1 MKQLYSRRKIL
12 LLHAL
17 LCVLS
22 SARPASNSLFH
33 AAKRPGIARG
43 NLALRGGSKD
53 ETLKRSMHELDVL
66 HETQNETVKRRRG
79 REDSERGFKEW
90 ELAVPLAN
98 SSMNENC
105 SEPMIDSQATVPTD
119 LVDEIYSFMEE
130 NSISSSDLESSGK
143 ILKKLD
149 ERSIKVDEEFRLK
162 NQFNSSFQFPQPQD
176 SEGMWTNVALLY
188 NNSHK
193 VASDDESADDAGQ
206 NGIQQFD
213 FELFDPV
220 KADRD
225 SISSLLQGYM
235 GPLHFDS
242 WLLACDIVRQADHV
256 GSVLKVG
263 GGEPMGFISML
274 QLEDF
279 KEREWCKKF
288 LAFVRSQCPRP
299 LRPQVYDLIGDVGDP
314 SAKKRIGLILC
325 ERVLNVPV
333 SLSLPMYKTLFEEI
347 KDAQKNQTQEEG
359 QEEGVRNETD
369 AEESDEEFNGS
380 NIVTKDWNVDYYM
393 ILVRKLLWEPTTRQR
408 RMQKRKMEGFSGH
421 DSLLSVSAENI
432 KSLAGSADLSVDGSS
447 LLGVRIRNLTVN
459 GNNAGE
465 EYLLEDSKLF
475 RDLAEVS
482 FSVSFRR
489 VGQVME
495 GVSRRNEICFIRA
508 GMEDAL
514 VARLRQEVGEEAF
527 NSSGGYQ
534 VREEE

>member
-176 SEGMWTNVALLY
+176 SIMEFRAFMNSFVLGRVCEGMWTNVALLY

-193 VASDDESADDAGQ
+193 VASDDESADDAGM
-206 NGIQQFD
+206 
-213 FELFDPV
+213 
-220 KADRD
+220 A
-225 SISSLLQGYM
+225 
-235 GPLHFDS
+235 
-242 WLLACDIVRQADHV
+242 A
-256 GSVLKVG
+256 G
-263 GGEPMGFISML
+263 GVE
-274 QLEDF
+274 
-279 KEREWCKKF
+279 
-288 LAFVRSQCPRP
+288 
-299 LRPQVYDLIGDVGDP
+299 
-314 SAKKRIGLILC
+314 
-325 ERVLNVPV
+325 
-333 SLSLPMYKTLFEEI
+333 
-347 KDAQKNQTQEEG
+347 EEG
-359 QEEGVRNETD
+359 E
-369 AEESDEEFNGS
+369 
-380 NIVTKDWNVDYYM
+380 
-393 ILVRKLLWEPTTRQR
+393 
-408 RMQKRKMEGFSGH
+408 MEGY
-421 DSLLSVSAENI
+421 V
-432 KSLAGSADLSVDGSS
+432 
-447 LLGVRIRNLTVN
+447 
-459 GNNAGE
+459 E
-465 EYLLEDSKLF
+465 EK
-475 RDLAEVS
+475 
-482 FSVSFRR
+482 
-489 VGQVME
+489 G
-495 GVSRRNEICFIRA
+495 
-508 GMEDAL
+508 
-514 VARLRQEVGEEAF
+514 
-527 NSSGGYQ
+527 
-534 VREEE
+534 

>member
-1 MKQLYSRRKIL
+1 
-12 LLHAL
+12 
-17 LCVLS
+17 
-22 SARPASNSLFH
+22 
-33 AAKRPGIARG
+33 
-43 NLALRGGSKD
+43 
-53 ETLKRSMHELDVL
+53 
-66 HETQNETVKRRRG
+66 
-79 REDSERGFKEW
+79 
-90 ELAVPLAN
+90 
-98 SSMNENC
+98 
-105 SEPMIDSQATVPTD
+105 
-119 LVDEIYSFMEE
+119 
-130 NSISSSDLESSGK
+130 
-143 ILKKLD
+143 
-149 ERSIKVDEEFRLK
+149 
-162 NQFNSSFQFPQPQD
+162 
-176 SEGMWTNVALLY
+176 MW
-188 NNSHK
+188 
-193 VASDDESADDAGQ
+193 
-206 NGIQQFD
+206 
-213 FELFDPV
+213 
-220 KADRD
+220 
-225 SISSLLQGYM
+225 
-235 GPLHFDS
+235 
-242 WLLACDIVRQADHV
+242 
-256 GSVLKVG
+256 
-263 GGEPMGFISML
+263 
-274 QLEDF
+274 
-279 KEREWCKKF
+279 
-288 LAFVRSQCPRP
+288 
-299 LRPQVYDLIGDVGDP
+299 
-314 SAKKRIGLILC
+314 
-325 ERVLNVPV
+325 
-333 SLSLPMYKTLFEEI
+333 EI

-393 ILVRKLLWEPTTRQR
+393 ILVRKLLCVCRCSVTAAEVFRPDRWEPTTRQR